1 LPKTYSHIWAYSPV
15 SDTIQINKMSKFFV
29 TGGKKLTGKIEL
41 SGNKNAALKLI
52 PAALLGDSPSTLTN
66 VPDISDVSVM
76 LDLITRLGAKVTREN
91 HSVTIDPSGLSSFDL
106 DPDLS
111 SQFRASVVLAAPL
124 LVRFGKAVV
133 TPPGGDQIGERL
145 LDTHFAMMQKMGVTI
160 TRRDGRYFLEWKERK
175 SVNLFLDEPSVTA
188 TEMGLMMASSMP
200 GSMKIDDA
208 ATEPHVT
215 DLANFLAK
223 MGAKVSGIGSNVLNI
238 SGGKL
243 RGVEHKVCP
252 DHIEAGT
259 FAIAAAITGG
269 KIEIA
274 DFKAEENRMMLNY
287 LSYMG
292 VDFVSSKDS
301 LTVLPSKLVATRS
314 KFQTRPWPGFPTD
327 LMSPFIVLATQTD
340 GMVLCHD
347 WMYEWRMFFV
357 DDLISMGAKIFIA
370 DPHRVIVSGATPL
383 MSDRLFCKDIRAGIS
398 VILAALTANGRS
410 EIENVEVVARG
421 YEKIDER
428 LRSLG
433 AEITAKDENDCGKK
447 I

>member
-1 LPKTYSHIWAYSPV
+1 
-15 SDTIQINKMSKFFV
+15 MSKFIV
-29 TGGKKLTGKIEL
+29 TGGRKLEGSIKL
-41 SGNKNAALKLI
+41 SGNKNSALKLI
-52 PAALLGDSPSTLTN
+52 PAALLGDSPSVLTN

-76 LDLITRLGAKVTREN
+76 LDLVSRLGVKVKRED
-91 HSVTIDPSGLSSFDL
+91 HTVTIDPSGMSSFDL

-145 LDTHFAMMQKMGVTI
+145 LDTHFAMMQKMGVEI
-160 TRRDGRYFLEWKERK
+160 KRNDGRYFLDWKKRD
-175 SVNLFLDEPSVTA
+175 SVDIFLDEPSVTA
-188 TEMGLMMASSMP
+188 TEMGLMMASSMLT
-200 GSMKIDDA
+200 SMKIEDA

-215 DLANFLAK
+215 DLAEFLTE
-223 MGAKVSGIGSNVLNI
+223 MGASITGIGSNVLNI
-238 SGGKL
+238 TGAKL
-243 RGVEHKVCP
+243 KGAEHKVCS
-252 DHIEAGT
+252 DHIEGGT

-269 KIEIA
+269 KIKIE
-274 DFKAEENRMMLNY
+274 DFKAKDCQMILNY

-292 VDFVSSKDS
+292 VDFEASEDS
-301 LTVLPSKLVATRS
+301 LLVKPSKLISSRG

-327 LMSPFIVLATQTD
+327 LMSPFIVLATQTQ
-340 GMVLCHD
+340 GTVVCHD

-370 DPHRVIVSGATPL
+370 DPHRVIVSGPTPL

-433 AEITAKDENDCGKK
+433 AEITAKDENNAK
-447 I
+447 

>member
-1 LPKTYSHIWAYSPV
+1 
-15 SDTIQINKMSKFFV
+15 MSKFFV
-29 TGGKKLTGKIEL
+29 TGGKKLEGKIRL

-52 PAALLGDSPSTLTN
+52 PAALLADSPSTITN
-66 VPDISDVSVM
+66 VPDISDISVM
-76 LDLITRLGAKVTREN
+76 LDLITKLGAKVKRED
-91 HSVTIDPSGLSSFDL
+91 HSVTIDPTGLTSFDL

-111 SQFRASVVLAAPL
+111 SKFRASVVLAAPL

-160 TRRDGRYFLEWKERK
+160 SRSDGRYFLDWKSRK
-175 SVNLFLDEPSVTA
+175 VVDLFLDEPSVTA
-188 TEMGLMMASSMP
+188 TEMGLMMASGVS
-200 GSMKIDDA
+200 GGMKIDDA

-215 DLANFLAK
+215 DLAHFLVK
-223 MGAKVSGIGSNVLNI
+223 MGAKIDGIGSNVLGI

-243 RGVEHKVCP
+243 KGTEHKVCP
-252 DHIEAGT
+252 DHIEGGT

-269 KIEIA
+269 KIEIE
-274 DFKAEENRMMLNY
+274 DFRLEDCPMILNY

-292 VDFVSSKDS
+292 VNFKASGNS
-301 LTVLPSKLVATRS
+301 LTVLPSKLISTRT

-327 LMSPFIVLATQTD
+327 LMSPFIVLATQTA

-370 DPHRVIVSGATPL
+370 DPHRVIVSGPTPL
-383 MSDRLFCKDIRAGIS
+383 LSDRLFCKDIRAGIS
-398 VILAALTANGRS
+398 VILAALTASGRS

-421 YEKIDER
+421 YERIDER
-428 LRSLG
+428 LKSLG
-433 AEITAKDENDCGKK
+433 AEITAKSENDCTKK

>member
-1 LPKTYSHIWAYSPV
+1 
-15 SDTIQINKMSKFFV
+15 MSKFIV
-29 TGGKKLTGKIEL
+29 TGGKKLEGTIRL

-52 PAALLGDSPSTLTN
+52 PAALLADSPSTITN

-76 LDLITRLGAKVTREN
+76 LDLVTRLGAKVKRED
-91 HSVTIDPSGLSSFDL
+91 HTVTIDPTGLTSFDL

-111 SQFRASVVLAAPL
+111 SKFRASVVLAAPL

-160 TRRDGRYFLEWKERK
+160 RREDGRYFLDWKNRK
-175 SVNLFLDEPSVTA
+175 STDIFLDEPSVTA

-200 GSMKIDDA
+200 AGMKIYDS

-215 DLANFLAK
+215 DLASFLVK
-223 MGAKVSGIGSNVLNI
+223 MGAKIDGLGSNVLGVT
-238 SGGKL
+238 GGKL
-243 RGVEHKVCP
+243 KGAEHKVCS
-252 DHIEAGT
+252 DHIEGGT

-269 KIEIA
+269 KIKIE
-274 DFKAEENRMMLNY
+274 DFKAEDCPMILNY

-292 VDFVSSKDS
+292 VSFKAAGNS
-301 LTVLPSKLVATRS
+301 LTVLPSKLVSSRP

-327 LMSPFIVLATQTD
+327 LMSPFIVLATQTQ
-340 GMVLCHD
+340 GTVLCHD

-370 DPHRVIVSGATPL
+370 DPHRVIVSGPTPL
-383 MSDRLFCKDIRAGIS
+383 LSDRLFCKDIRAGIS
-398 VILAALTANGRS
+398 VILAALIAQGRS

-433 AEITAKDENDCGKK
+433 AEITAKSENECPK
-447 I
+447 